1 MRIEQITLKN
11 VRLFGGNEQVLTFD
25 SGKNITI
32 LLGNNGS
39 GKSTILDTLSVMLS
53 SFIGVFPGNSLKNFK
68 DSDVHIED
76 DNHMADYLYAKMN
89 LNVDGNHY
97 QLTRYRKGLNKPQ
110 SSEIKEFKGYAEN
123 LKTQIAAGENVNL
136 PILAYYG
143 TGRGQIKAPERKR
156 GFQTVFA
163 QWDCYN
169 SSLEASTDFKRF
181 FAWYDMMEDEERRER
196 ERRRDFNYHSALLQ
210 VVRHAIEAFVDNKYR
225 NPHIDIHPLRF
236 VMDEYE
242 DGRKMKEL
250 RLEQFSDGYKIVIA
264 MVADIAS
271 RMAEGNPMMEN
282 PLEASGI
289 ILIDEID
296 LHLHPKWQR
305 EILRKLHEV
314 FPNVQFI
321 VTTHSP
327 IILQGA
333 SDIAQVVVLD
343 GTNIRSCSSE
353 FTNYDVSQILLS
365 ELFGLKSVQA
375 PIYDRDIQEQEDLL
389 KRYGQLTD
397 EEKNRLDVLDEK
409 LKGLSYSTSLDDMK
423 MKKYVDEIAN
433 QLNLKSY
440 E

>member
-1 MRIEQITLKN
+1 MIMRIEQINLKN
-11 VRLFGGNEQVLTFD
+11 VRLFGENEQTLAFD
-25 SGKNITI
+25 GNKKITI

-68 DSDVHIED
+68 DSDVHIKG
-76 DNHMADYLYAKMN
+76 DNRLADYLYANLN
-89 LNVDGNHY
+89 LNVGEFHY
-97 QLTRYRKGLNKPQ
+97 HITRYRKGLHTPPV
-110 SSEIKEFKGYAEN
+110 SEIKEIKAYAED
-123 LKTQIAAGENVNL
+123 LKSQILSGERVDL

-156 GFQTVFA
+156 GFQKVFA

-196 ERRRDFNYHSALLQ
+196 ERRLDFNYHSALLQ
-210 VVRHAIEAFVDNKYR
+210 VVRHAIETFVEGKYK

-242 DGRKMKEL
+242 NGMKKREL
-250 RLEQFSDGYKIVIA
+250 RLEQFSDGYKIIIA

-282 PLEASGI
+282 PLEASAI

-343 GTNIRSCSSE
+343 GTTIRSCSSD

-365 ELFGLKSVQA
+365 ELFGVQSVQA
-375 PIYDRDIQEQEDLL
+375 PIYDRDIQEQEKLL

-397 EEKNRLDVLDEK
+397 EEQQRLDVLDEK

-423 MKKYVDEIAN
+423 MQKYVNEIAN
-433 QLNLKSY
+433 KLNIR
-440 E
+440 

>member
-1 MRIEQITLKN
+1 MRIEQVTLRN
-11 VRLFGGNEQVLTFD
+11 VRLFGDDEQTLAFD
-25 SGKNITI
+25 GDKNITI
-32 LLGNNGS
+32 LLGNNGC
-39 GKSTILDTLSVMLS
+39 GKSTILDTISIMLS
-53 SFIGVFPGNSLKNFK
+53 PFIGVFPGNSPKNFK
-68 DSDVHIED
+68 DTDVHIE
-76 DNHMADYLYAKMN
+76 NGNRLADSLYSQLN
-89 LNVDGNHY
+89 LRYGDAHY
-97 QLTRYRKGLNKPQ
+97 DITRYRKGMKTPQ
-110 SSEIKEFKGYAEN
+110 QSELKEIKAYAET
-123 LKTQIAAGENVNL
+123 LKKLIINGERVDL

-156 GFQTVFA
+156 GFQKVFA

-181 FAWYDMMEDEERRER
+181 FAWYDMMEDEERREK
-196 ERRRDFNYHSALLQ
+196 ERRRDFNYQSSILQ
-210 VVRHAIEAFVDNKYR
+210 VVRKAIEAFVEQKYK

-242 DGRKMKEL
+242 EGIKLREL
-250 RLEQFSDGYKIVIA
+250 RLEQFSDGYKIIIA

-271 RMAEGNPMMEN
+271 RMAEGNPCMGN
-282 PLEASGI
+282 PLAASGV

-305 EILRKLHEV
+305 GILRKLHEV

-343 GTNIRSCSSE
+343 GENIHSCLSE
-353 FTNYDVSQILLS
+353 FTNYDISQILLS
-365 ELFGLKSVQA
+365 ELFGVESVQA
-375 PIYDRDIQEQEDLL
+375 PIYDQVIKEQEELL
-389 KRYGQLTD
+389 KRYGHLT
-397 EEKNRLDVLDEK
+397 EAEQKRLEYLDEK

-423 MKKYVDEIAN
+423 MQACINQMAE
-433 QLNLKSY
+433 QLNIR
-440 E
+440 